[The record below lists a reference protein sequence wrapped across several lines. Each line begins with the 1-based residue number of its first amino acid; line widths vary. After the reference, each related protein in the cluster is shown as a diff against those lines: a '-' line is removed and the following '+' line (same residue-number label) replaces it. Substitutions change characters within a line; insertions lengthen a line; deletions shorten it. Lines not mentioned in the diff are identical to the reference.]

1 MNEKCESELKAN
13 FFFFFFWFMVKL
25 LIYFQND
32 FNKTMLK

>member
-13 FFFFFFWFMVKL
+13 FFFFFWFMVKL

-32 FNKTMLK
+32 FNKTVLK